1 MLKLYI
7 KDNNIND
14 FYNCDNLTIIKLIIF
29 APINI
34 NLLLDKLY
42 KFTRIIFT

>member
-14 FYNCDNLTIIKLIIF
+14 FYNCDYLTITKLIIF
-29 APINI
+29 TPINI